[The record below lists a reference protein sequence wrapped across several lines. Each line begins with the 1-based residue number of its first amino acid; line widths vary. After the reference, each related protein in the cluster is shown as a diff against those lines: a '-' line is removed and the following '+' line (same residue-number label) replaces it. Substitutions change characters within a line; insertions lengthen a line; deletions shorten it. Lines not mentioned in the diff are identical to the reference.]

1 MSRALARRLLV
12 LLPLLPAFAPATAQV
27 LVPPVAEPG
36 DVLAIEGTGLS
47 ATAHV
52 DFLAIVGGFIGFT
65 HVVVPPLSVSDTRVE
80 VEVPF
85 IGHFL
90 PPPPLADG
98 DPLGNVGLLDA
109 GFQLVGSQQPLWYLE
124 ITFGAV
130 QTVGQGSPQP
140 APDTGEIVVG
150 FALAGGAPAAGNAD
164 FELELHNATPG
175 APAFVLAGR
184 PDQPPYPVLNGGELV
199 VDLTAP
205 FVLLGPY
212 PVDAA
217 GVARAPLPVPAAAAG
232 ATVALQWAFRHP
244 QDNSL
249 RLSNTLLAQL

>member
-1 MSRALARRLLV
+1 MSLARRLLV
-12 LLPLLPAFAPATAQV
+12 LLPLLPALAPAGAQV

-80 VEVPF
+80 VEVPL

-109 GFQLVGSQQPLWYLE
+109 GFQLLGTQQPLWYLE

-130 QTVGQGSPQP
+130 QTVGQGSPQL

-150 FALAGGAPAAGNAD
+150 FDQAGGAPAAGNAA

-175 APAFVLAGR
+175 AQAFVLAGR
-184 PDQPPYPVLNGGELV
+184 PDLPPHPVINGGELV
-199 VDLTAP
+199 ADLTVP

-217 GVARAPLPVPAAAAG
+217 GVAQAPLPVPAAAAG

-249 RLSNTLLAQL
+249 RVSSALQAQL